1 MKNCPAVGCEA
12 KNKIVGLM
20 EANICDVNHL
30 DADVLLPPRKRLL
43 AGLKKQSSETEGA
56 SGLSLVASSSASA
69 STSRFAS
76 ASASAQSS
84 AALSDFE
91 IRLNNLLNSHSNS
104 PNLTPEEIV
113 EASKSAATAAAKA
126 ADAAR
131 AAAEEK
137 AVIAS
142 KAMAAAKSA
151 LDLVASFSE
160 EAACKERY
168 LKKNKL
174 KKHLPVQLLYKK
186 DQPIENN
193 RTDEELARKLHR
205 AINSSPR
212 ISKNSS
218 SSDWKGHKHKKPKIS
233 AGLEKSRV
241 CNGDVLL
248 EINPSSMING
258 HAIAGKINSDSSI
271 RESYTR
277 KADEKAC
284 KSDKSSQ
291 LDMDNG
297 EPESSQPRDKTS
309 EDVCTT
315 GKKRG
320 RVKLKRLPLSICTF
334 RDQANPKEE
343 MNARSSPLAEN
354 KMGSPTA
361 SGTPLF
367 SMEPSADGV
376 MPIGVTPV
384 WKCQEFQA
392 PACVKQN
399 KVMQS

>member
-1 MKNCPAVGCEA
+1 
-12 KNKIVGLM
+12 M
-20 EANICDVNHL
+20 EVNICDVNHL

-43 AGLKKQSSETEGA
+43 AGLKKQSSEADGA
-56 SGLSLVASSSASA
+56 SRLSLVASPSASVSASAFTSASA
-69 STSRFAS
+69 SSSGCAL
-76 ASASAQSS
+76 SS

-91 IRLNNLLNSHSNS
+91 IRLNNLLSSHSSN

-113 EASKSAATAAAKA
+113 EASKSAAISAAKA
-126 ADAAR
+126 AEVAR

-137 AVIAS
+137 AAIAS

-160 EAACKERY
+160 EAACKERS

-186 DQPIENN
+186 YQPIENN

-218 SSDWKGHKHKKPKIS
+218 SSDWKGHKHKKLKTS
-233 AGLEKSRV
+233 ASSEKSRG
-241 CNGDVLL
+241 CNGGILL
-248 EINPSSMING
+248 EIHPPSTSNG
-258 HAIAGKINSDSSI
+258 HAVAGKINSDSSI
-271 RESYTR
+271 RESYTL

-284 KSDKSSQ
+284 KSDRASQ
-291 LDMDNG
+291 LEMDNG
-297 EPESSQPRDKTS
+297 EAESSQPRDKTS

-334 RDQANPKEE
+334 RDRANPKEE
-343 MNARSSPLAEN
+343 MNVRSSPLAEN

-361 SGTPLF
+361 GGMPLF

-376 MPIGVTPV
+376 IPIGATPV
-384 WKCQEFQA
+384 WKCQGFKV

-399 KVMQS
+399 KVLQS

>member
-1 MKNCPAVGCEA
+1 
-12 KNKIVGLM
+12 M

-43 AGLKKQSSETEGA
+43 AGLKKQTSKADGA
-56 SGLSLVASSSASA
+56 SRLSLVASPSASA
-69 STSRFAS
+69 SASAFAS
-76 ASASAQSS
+76 ASASAPACAPSS

-91 IRLNNLLNSHSNS
+91 IRLNNLLSSHSS
-104 PNLTPEEIV
+104 HPNLTPEEIV
-113 EASKSAATAAAKA
+113 EASKSAAIAAAKA
-126 ADAAR
+126 AEVAR

-137 AVIAS
+137 AAIAS
-142 KAMAAAKSA
+142 KAMAAVKRA

-160 EAACKERY
+160 EAACKERS

-186 DQPIENN
+186 YQPVENN

-218 SSDWKGHKHKKPKIS
+218 SSEWKGHKHKKPKTS
-233 AGLEKSRV
+233 ASSEKSRV
-241 CNGDVLL
+241 CNGGILL
-248 EINPSSMING
+248 EIHPPSTSNG
-258 HAIAGKINSDSSI
+258 HAVSGKINSDSSI
-271 RESYTR
+271 RESYTLE
-277 KADEKAC
+277 ADEKDC
-284 KSDKSSQ
+284 RSDKASR
-291 LDMDNG
+291 LEMDNG
-297 EPESSQPRDKTS
+297 EAESSQPRDKTS

-320 RVKLKRLPLSICTF
+320 RVKLKRLPLSICTY
-334 RDQANPKEE
+334 RDRANPKEE
-343 MNARSSPLAEN
+343 MNVRSSPMTEN

-361 SGTPLF
+361 GGMPLF

-376 MPIGVTPV
+376 IPIGATPV
-384 WKCQEFQA
+384 WKCQGFKA

-399 KVMQS
+399 KVLQS

>member
-1 MKNCPAVGCEA
+1 
-12 KNKIVGLM
+12 M

-43 AGLKKQSSETEGA
+43 AGLKKQSSEGDGALCLSLGA
-56 SGLSLVASSSASA
+56 SSSSTLTSVSASSSASA
-69 STSRFAS
+69 SAS
-76 ASASAQSS
+76 APSSASSS
-84 AALSDFE
+84 EFE
-91 IRLNNLLNSHSNS
+91 ARLNNLLSSHPNN

-113 EASKSAATAAAKA
+113 EASRSAALAAARA
-126 ADAAR
+126 AEAAR

-137 AVIAS
+137 AAIAA

-186 DQPIENN
+186 YKPIENN
-193 RTDEELARKLHR
+193 KTDEELARTLHR

-233 AGLEKSRV
+233 ASSEKSSIGSNGVILSERNPPSV
-241 CNGDVLL
+241 CNG
-248 EINPSSMING
+248 
-258 HAIAGKINSDSSI
+258 HAVADKVTSEGSI
-271 RESYTR
+271 RELYTL

-284 KSDKSSQ
+284 KSDIVGQ
-291 LDMDNG
+291 LEMNNG
-297 EPESSQPRDKTS
+297 EAESSQPKDRTL
-309 EDVCTT
+309 EDVCAT

-320 RVKLKRLPLSICTF
+320 RARQKKLPLSIFTL
-334 RDQANPKEE
+334 RDRENPNEE
-343 MNARSSPLAEN
+343 MNVRSSPLTEN
-354 KMGSPTA
+354 NMCSGPTA
-361 SGTPLF
+361 SSMPLF

-376 MPIGVTPV
+376 MPIGATPV
-384 WKCQEFQA
+384 WKCQEFKV

-399 KVMQS
+399 KVVQS